1 MKEKTKKV
9 FNMPL
14 VRSAI
19 KIKIYY
25 KPLVKASKYSRSQS
39 TNIIVLV

>member
-19 KIKIYY
+19 KIVNNK
-25 KPLVKASKYSRSQS
+25 LVKITKYAK
-39 TNIIVLV
+39 